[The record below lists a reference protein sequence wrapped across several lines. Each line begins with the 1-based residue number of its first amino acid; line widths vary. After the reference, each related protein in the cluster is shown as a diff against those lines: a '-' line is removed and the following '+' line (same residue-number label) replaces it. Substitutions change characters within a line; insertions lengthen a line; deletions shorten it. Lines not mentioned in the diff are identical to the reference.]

1 MQRIKYHET
10 NPKLMKALLTAQ
22 SYLATSS
29 IETKLFHLVDMRVSQ
44 MNGCAYCL
52 DMHSKD
58 LRHEGDTEQRLY
70 LLSAWHEAREFFTP
84 REQAALAWAEA
95 VTLVSTTQVPDD
107 VFEAAKKE
115 FTDVEL
121 ADLTYAITMINTW
134 NRFNVAFRTPA
145 GTYEPGQHAKS
156 A

>member
-1 MQRIKYHET
+1 MA
-10 NPKLMKALLTAQ
+10 ALLTAQ

-29 IETKLFHLVDMRVSQ
+29 LETKLLHLVDMRVSQ

-95 VTLVSTTQVPDD
+95 VTLVSTTQVPDE

-145 GTYEPGQHAKS
+145 GSYQPGQYSKS

>member
-1 MQRIKYHET
+1 
-10 NPKLMKALLTAQ
+10 MKALLTAQ

-29 IETKLFHLVDMRVSQ
+29 LETKLLHLIDMRVSQ
-44 MNGCAYCL
+44 INGCAYCL

-58 LRHEGDTEQRLY
+58 LRHEGDSEQRLY
-70 LLSAWHEAREFFTP
+70 LLNAWREAREFYTP

-95 VTLVSTTQVPDD
+95 VTLVSDTHVPDE

-115 FTDVEL
+115 FSDAEL

-134 NRFNVAFRTPA
+134 NRFNVAFRAPA
-145 GTYEPGQHAKS
+145 GTYEPSTRSS
-156 A
+156 AA

>member
-10 NPKLMKALLTAQ
+10 NPKLMTALLRAQ

-29 IETKLFHLVDMRVSQ
+29 LETKLLHLVDMRVSQ

-115 FTDVEL
+115 FTDAEL

-145 GTYEPGQHAKS
+145 GTYEPGQHTKS

>member
-1 MQRIKYHET
+1 MQRINYHET
-10 NPKLMKALLTAQ
+10 NPKLMAALLTAQ

-29 IETKLFHLVDMRVSQ
+29 LETKLLHLVDMRVSQ

-95 VTLVSTTQVPDD
+95 VTLVSTTQVPDE

-145 GTYEPGQHAKS
+145 GSYQPGQYSKS